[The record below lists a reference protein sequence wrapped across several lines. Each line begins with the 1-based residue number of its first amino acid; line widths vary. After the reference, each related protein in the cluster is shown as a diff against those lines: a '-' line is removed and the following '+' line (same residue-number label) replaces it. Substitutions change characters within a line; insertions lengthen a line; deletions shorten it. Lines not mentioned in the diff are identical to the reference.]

1 MNPDTGA
8 PGAEQEWEMPT
19 PLGSHGP
26 LPAFPAHCLP
36 DWVGAFVTA
45 VAEETQTPVDA
56 AGCVALAALSTAAGG
71 RAIVRVRG
79 TYTEPVNLF
88 TVVALPPASR
98 KSAVFRALTSPIL
111 KVEAELAER
120 IKPQI
125 VEAELARS
133 VAAGVAEKAKSKAIG
148 TKGAPDA
155 LADASDAVAAIEEIK
170 VPVLPQ
176 LVADDVTPERAASI
190 LCDQGGR
197 LAVLSAEGG
206 IFQILA
212 GRYSG
217 APNFDLF
224 LKGHAGDMLRVDR
237 RDRTEH
243 VESAILTLGL
253 AVQPEVIRE
262 IATGPGFRGKG
273 LLGRFLYALPES
285 NIGTRNVDPD
295 PVPQEV
301 ADTYAERLMRMVT
314 HLFDWTDPQVL
325 QLSPEA
331 DQARLDYARALEPR
345 LHPKLGDLGHMSDW
359 AGKSVGAIVR
369 IAALLHLA
377 ANPVDGYRT
386 PIGADTMADAIEIG
400 RYFTRHAEAA
410 FDHMGADPETERA
423 RLLLEWIQ
431 RKKPARFTVREA
443 FSGLPRGTF
452 RKVADVL
459 PALELLEGYGW
470 IALEPPPPRNPKGGR
485 PPSPAYQVHPQIS
498 GPGA

>member
-1 MNPDTGA
+1 MPADSQQGTG
-8 PGAEQEWEMPT
+8 QEGWDAPT
-19 PLGSHGP
+19 PLGARGT
-26 LPAFPAHCLP
+26 LPAFPADCLP
-36 DWVGAFVTA
+36 DWVAAFVTA

-71 RAIVRVRG
+71 RAIVQVRG

-98 KSAVFRALTSPIL
+98 KSAVFRAITSPIL
-111 KVEAELAER
+111 KVEAELTER

-125 VEAELARS
+125 VEAELARE
-133 VAAGVAEKAKSKAIG
+133 VAAGVAEKAKAKAVSS
-148 TKGAPDA
+148 KGAPDA
-155 LADASDAVAAIEEIK
+155 LADASDAAAAIEEITI
-170 VPVLPQ
+170 PVVPQ

-243 VESAILTLGL
+243 VETAVLTLGL
-253 AVQPEVIRE
+253 AVQPDVIRE

-285 NIGTRNVDPD
+285 NIGTRNVDPA
-295 PVPQEV
+295 PVPADV
-301 ADTYAERLMRMVT
+301 AATYEERLMRMVV
-314 HLFDWTDPQVL
+314 HLFDWTDPIRL

-331 DQARLDYARALEPR
+331 DELRLDYARKLEPR
-345 LHPKLGDLGHMSDW
+345 LHPRTGDLGHMSDW

-377 ANPVDGYRT
+377 DNPVDGYRL
-386 PIGADTMADAIEIG
+386 PIGGDTMAAAIRIG
-400 RYFTRHAEAA
+400 EYFTRHAEAA

-423 RLLLEWIQ
+423 RLVLDWLR
-431 RKKPARFTVREA
+431 RKQPARFTVREA

-452 RKVADVL
+452 PKVADVL
-459 PALELLEGYGW
+459 PSLELLEGYGW
-470 IALEPPPPRNPKGGR
+470 IAMEPPPPRNPKGGR

>member
-1 MNPDTGA
+1 MNPVDHEIKQG
-8 PGAEQEWEMPT
+8 WDIPT
-19 PLGSHGP
+19 PLGTQAS
-26 LPAFPAHCLP
+26 LPAFPARCLP
-36 DWVGAFVTA
+36 DWVAAFVEA
-45 VAEETQTPVDA
+45 IAEETQTPVDA

-71 RAIVRVRG
+71 RAIVQVRG

-98 KSAVFRALTSPIL
+98 KSAVFKALTSPIL
-111 KVEAELAER
+111 KVEAELTER

-148 TKGAPDA
+148 AKGAPDA
-155 LADASDAVAAIEEIK
+155 LADATDAVSAVEDIE
-170 VPVLPQ
+170 VPPLPQ

-197 LAVLSAEGG
+197 LSVLSAEGG

-217 APNFDLF
+217 VPNFDLF

-285 NIGTRNVDPD
+285 NIGTRDVDPA
-295 PVPQEV
+295 PVPEEV
-301 ADTYAERLMRMVT
+301 AAHYEERLSRMVV
-314 HLFDWTDPQVL
+314 HLFDWTDPQRL

-331 DQARLDYARALEPR
+331 DQARLDYARELEPR
-345 LHPKLGDLGHMSDW
+345 LHPRHGDLGHMSDW

-369 IAALLHLA
+369 ISALLHLA

-386 PIGADTMADAIEIG
+386 PISADTMADAIEIG

-410 FDHMGADPETERA
+410 FDHMGADPEVERA
-423 RLLLEWIQ
+423 RLLLDWIE
-431 RKKPARFTVREA
+431 RKKPARFTLREA

-452 RKVADVL
+452 RKAAEVL
-459 PALELLEGYGW
+459 PALETLEGYGW
-470 IALEPPPPRNPKGGR
+470 ISAEPPPPRNPKGGR

>member
-1 MNPDTGA
+1 MNSHEHTETA
-8 PGAEQEWEMPT
+8 PGWETPT
-19 PLGSHGP
+19 PLATHGA
-26 LPAFPAHCLP
+26 LPAFPVHCLP
-36 DWVGAFVTA
+36 PWVGAFVEA
-45 VAEETQTPVDA
+45 LAEETQTPVDA
-56 AGCVALAALSTAAGG
+56 AGCVALSALATAAGG
-71 RAIVRVRG
+71 RAIVQVRG

-88 TVVALPPASR
+88 TVVAMPPASR

-148 TKGAPDA
+148 SKGAPDT

-170 VPVLPQ
+170 VPPLPQ

-197 LAVLSAEGG
+197 LSVLSAEGG

-253 AVQPEVIRE
+253 AVQPEVIKE

-273 LLGRFLYALPES
+273 LLGRFLYALPAS

-295 PVPQEV
+295 PIPEDV
-301 ADTYAERLMRMVT
+301 ATRYEERLMRMVT
-314 HLFDWTDPQVL
+314 HLFDWTDPQRL

-331 DQARLDYARALEPR
+331 DQARLDYARELEPR
-345 LHPKLGDLGHMSDW
+345 LHPRHGDLGHMSDW

-369 IAALLHLA
+369 ISALLHLA

-386 PIGADTMADAIEIG
+386 PIGAETMAGAIEIG

-410 FDHMGADPETERA
+410 FDHMGTDPEMERA
-423 RLLLEWIQ
+423 RLLLEWIE
-431 RKKPARFTVREA
+431 RKKPVQFTVREA

-459 PALELLEGYGW
+459 PALEMLEGYGW
-470 IALEPPPPRNPKGGR
+470 ITLEPPLPRNPKGGR
-485 PPSPAYQVHPQIS
+485 PPSPTYQVHPQIS

>member
-1 MNPDTGA
+1 MSAHDGRQDTGQGWDA
-8 PGAEQEWEMPT
+8 PT
-19 PLGSHGP
+19 PLGARNA
-26 LPAFPAHCLP
+26 LPGFPAECLP
-36 DWVGAFVTA
+36 GWMSRFVLA
-45 VAEETQTPVDA
+45 LAEETQTPVDA

-71 RAIVRVRG
+71 RAIVQVRG

-98 KSAVFRALTSPIL
+98 KSAVFRAITSPIL

-125 VEAELARS
+125 VEAELTRA
-133 VAAGVAEKAKSKAIG
+133 VAAGVAEKAKSKAIT

-155 LADASDAVAAIEEIK
+155 LADASDAAAAIEDIK
-170 VPVLPQ
+170 IPALPQ
-176 LVADDVTPERAASI
+176 LVADDVTPETAATI

-217 APNFDLF
+217 SPNFDLF

-237 RDRTEH
+237 KGRSEH

-253 AVQPEVIRE
+253 AVQPDVIRE

-285 NIGTRNVDPD
+285 NIGTRNVDPE
-295 PVPQEV
+295 PVPAEV
-301 ADTYAERLMRMVT
+301 VAAYEERLMRMVT

-331 DQARLDYARALEPR
+331 DELRLDYARQLEPR
-345 LHPKLGDLGHMSDW
+345 LHPRLGDLGHMSDW
-359 AGKSVGAIVR
+359 AGKSVGAIIR

-377 ANPVDGYRT
+377 DNPVDGYRL
-386 PIGADTMADAIEIG
+386 PISADTMTAAIRIG
-400 RYFTRHAEAA
+400 EYFTAHAEAA
-410 FDHMGADPETERA
+410 FDHMGADPEVERA
-423 RLLLEWIQ
+423 RQVLDWIT

-452 RKVADVL
+452 PKVADVL
-459 PALELLEGYGW
+459 PSLELLEGYGW
-470 IALEPPPPRNPKGGR
+470 IAMEPPPPRNPKGGR

>member
-1 MNPDTGA
+1 MPAEGRQDTGQ
-8 PGAEQEWEMPT
+8 GWEEPT
-19 PLGSHGP
+19 PLGARGK
-26 LPAFPAHCLP
+26 LPAFPAECLP
-36 DWVGAFVTA
+36 DWVAAFVQA

-71 RAIVRVRG
+71 RAIVQVRG

-98 KSAVFRALTSPIL
+98 KSAVFRAITSPIL
-111 KVEAELAER
+111 KVESELAER

-125 VEAELARS
+125 VEAELARE
-133 VAAGVAEKAKSKAIG
+133 VAAGVAEKAKSKAVSS
-148 TKGAPDA
+148 KGAPDA
-155 LADASDAVAAIEEIK
+155 LADASDAAAAIEEIK
-170 VPVLPQ
+170 IPPIPQ

-243 VESAILTLGL
+243 VESAVLTLGL
-253 AVQPEVIRE
+253 AVQPDVIRE

-285 NIGTRNVDPD
+285 NIGTREVDPD
-295 PVPQEV
+295 PVPSDV
-301 ADTYAERLMRMVT
+301 AATYEERLMRMVV

-331 DQARLDYARALEPR
+331 DQLRLDYARALEPR
-345 LHPKLGDLGHMSDW
+345 LHPRTGDLGHMSDW

-377 ANPVDGYRT
+377 DNPVDGYRL
-386 PIGADTMADAIEIG
+386 PIGGETMAAAIRIG
-400 RYFTRHAEAA
+400 AYFTAHAEAA
-410 FDHMGADPETERA
+410 FDHMGADPEMERA
-423 RLLLEWIQ
+423 RLVLDWLR
-431 RKKPARFTVREA
+431 RKQPARFTVREA

-452 RKVADVL
+452 PKVADVL
-459 PALELLEGYGW
+459 PSLELLEGYGW
-470 IALEPPPPRNPKGGR
+470 IAMEPPPPRNPKGGR

>member
-1 MNPDTGA
+1 MNPHEDQQGT
-8 PGAEQEWEMPT
+8 EQAWDNPT
-19 PLGSHGP
+19 PLSSRGK
-26 LPAFPAHCLP
+26 LPAFPAECLP
-36 DWVGAFVTA
+36 DWVAAFVRA

-71 RAIVRVRG
+71 RAIVQVRG

-111 KVEAELAER
+111 KVEQELADR
-120 IKPQI
+120 IRPQI
-125 VEAELARS
+125 VEAELAQA
-133 VAAGVAEKAKSKAIG
+133 VAAGVAEKAKTKAISS
-148 TKGAPDA
+148 KGEADA
-155 LADASDAVAAIEEIK
+155 LADATDAVSAIEDIE

-224 LKGHAGDMLRVDR
+224 LKGHAGDLLRVDR
-237 RDRTEH
+237 RDRMEH

-253 AVQPEVIRE
+253 AVQPDVIRE

-273 LLGRFLYALPES
+273 LLGRFLYSLPES
-285 NIGTRNVDPD
+285 NIGSRNVDPD
-295 PVPQEV
+295 PVPEDV
-301 ADTYAERLMRMVT
+301 AANYEERLMRMVV
-314 HLFDWTDPQVL
+314 HLFDWTDPIRL

-331 DQARLDYARALEPR
+331 DELRLDYARRLEPR
-345 LHPKLGDLGHMSDW
+345 LHPRTGDLGHMSDW

-377 ANPVDGYRT
+377 DNPTDGYRL
-386 PIGADTMADAIEIG
+386 PVAGDTMAAAIRIG
-400 RYFTRHAEAA
+400 EYFTRHAEAA
-410 FDHMGADPETERA
+410 FDHMGADPEVERA
-423 RLLLEWIQ
+423 RLLLDWLK
-431 RKKPARFTVREA
+431 RKQASRFTVREA

-459 PALELLEGYGW
+459 PSLSLLEGYGW
-470 IALEPPPPRNPKGGR
+470 IAAEPPPPRNPKGGR

-498 GPGA
+498 DPGA

>member
-1 MNPDTGA
+1 MNLHDQNEPGWDT
-8 PGAEQEWEMPT
+8 PT
-19 PLGSHGP
+19 PLGTHST
-26 LPAFPAHCLP
+26 LPPFPAHCLP
-36 DWVGAFVTA
+36 DWVAAFVEA
-45 VAEETQTPVDA
+45 IAEETQTPVDA

-71 RAIVRVRG
+71 RAIVQVRG

-98 KSAVFRALTSPIL
+98 KSAVFKALTSPIL
-111 KVEAELAER
+111 KVEAELTER

-125 VEAELARS
+125 VEAELAQS
-133 VAAGVAEKAKSKAIG
+133 IAAGVADKAKSKAIG
-148 TKGAPDA
+148 SKGAPDA
-155 LADASDAVAAIEEIK
+155 LADASDAVAAIEDIE

-253 AVQPEVIRE
+253 AVQPDVIRE

-273 LLGRFLYALPES
+273 LLGRFLYSLPES
-285 NIGTRNVDPD
+285 NIGSRNVDPD
-295 PVPQEV
+295 PVPEDV
-301 ADTYAERLMRMVT
+301 AATYEERLTRMVV
-314 HLFDWTDPQVL
+314 HLFDWTDPIRL

-331 DQARLDYARALEPR
+331 DELRLDYARRLEPR
-345 LHPKLGDLGHMSDW
+345 LHPRTGDLGHMSDW

-377 ANPVDGYRT
+377 DNPTDGYRL
-386 PIGADTMADAIEIG
+386 PIAGDTMAAAIRIG
-400 RYFTRHAEAA
+400 EYFTRHAEAA
-410 FDHMGADPETERA
+410 FDHMGADPEVERA
-423 RLLLEWIQ
+423 RLLLGWIE
-431 RKKPARFTVREA
+431 RKQVSRFTVREA
-443 FSGLPRGTF
+443 FRGLPRSAF
-452 RKVADVL
+452 RKASDVR
-459 PALELLEGYGW
+459 PALETLEGYGW
-470 IALEPPPPRNPKGGR
+470 IAAEPPPPRNPNGGR
-485 PPSPAYQVHPQIS
+485 TPSPAYQVHPQIS

>member
-1 MNPDTGA
+1 VIPDDGQPDTGQGWDA
-8 PGAEQEWEMPT
+8 PT
-19 PLGSHGP
+19 PLGARGT
-26 LPAFPAHCLP
+26 LPAFPADCLP
-36 DWVGAFVTA
+36 DWVAAYVQA

-56 AGCVALAALSTAAGG
+56 AGCVALATLSTAAGG
-71 RAIVRVRG
+71 RAIVQVRG

-98 KSAVFRALTSPIL
+98 KSAVFRAITAPIL
-111 KVEAELAER
+111 AVEKELTER
-120 IKPQI
+120 IRPQI

-133 VAAGVAEKAKSKAIG
+133 VAAGVAEKAKAKAISSR
-148 TKGAPDA
+148 GAPDA
-155 LADASDAVAAIEEIK
+155 VADATDAAAAIEDIT
-170 VPVLPQ
+170 VPALPR
-176 LVADDVTPERAASI
+176 LFVDDATPESAATI
-190 LCDQGGR
+190 LAEQGGR

-243 VESAILTLGL
+243 VDSAVLTLGL
-253 AVQPEVIRE
+253 SVQPDVIRE

-285 NIGTRNVDPD
+285 NIGTRNQEPD
-295 PVPQEV
+295 PIPEHV
-301 ADTYAERLMRMVT
+301 AATYTERLTRMVV

-331 DQARLDYARALEPR
+331 GQLRLDYARKLEPR
-345 LHPKLGDLGHMSDW
+345 LHPRTGDLGHMSDW

-377 ANPVDGYRT
+377 DNPVDGYRL
-386 PIGADTMADAIEIG
+386 PISGETMAAAVRIG
-400 RYFTRHAEAA
+400 EYFTAHAEAA
-410 FDHMGADPETERA
+410 FDHMGADPEMERA
-423 RLLLEWIQ
+423 RLVLDWIT
-431 RKKPARFTVREA
+431 RKKLSRFTVRDAFREA
-443 FSGLPRGTF
+443 PRSAF
-452 RKVADVL
+452 RRAADVL

-470 IALEPPPPRNPKGGR
+470 IAAEPPPPRNPRGGR